1 MIMRVIRYNRNTYRY
16 SILSL
21 RQSLIM
27 NFEFFKFVKKVYEIC
42 PDMSNLNLHG
52 QMCKFNPA
60 DRENR
65 TMFIISYKITTTTM
79 SELSPI
85 LL

>member
-1 MIMRVIRYNRNTYRY
+1 
-16 SILSL
+16 
-21 RQSLIM
+21 M

-52 QMCKFNPA
+52 EMCKFNPA

-65 TMFIISYKITTTTM
+65 MMFIISYKINND
-79 SELSPI
+79 
-85 LL
+85 